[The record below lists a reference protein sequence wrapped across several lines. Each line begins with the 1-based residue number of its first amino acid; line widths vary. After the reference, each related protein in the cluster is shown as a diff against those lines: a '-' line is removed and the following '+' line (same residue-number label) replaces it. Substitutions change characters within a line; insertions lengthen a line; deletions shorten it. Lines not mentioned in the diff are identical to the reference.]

1 MDDAQEF
8 VWPDATKVG
17 EKIYHASCYQEA
29 FKDGGNNGGNTP
41 SYARGTPEPVTG
53 KRKAEVSFQISH
65 FDVVRDYC

>member
-1 MDDAQEF
+1 M
-8 VWPDATKVG
+8 WPDATKVG